1 MWSNMGMA
9 DSLTLKARI
18 KSSPLYHKNI
28 TYGLADFSD
37 KMPMQARI
45 SPFRELS
52 RLSEADW

>member
-1 MWSNMGMA
+1 MA